1 MDRKTSF
8 IKWNFQSLSIFSQQQ
23 QRKRRES
30 SVVKT
35 FDKTDHSS
43 QNSFEKD
50 AATAIVRKTL

>member
-23 QRKRRES
+23 QREKAALYF
-30 SVVKT
+30 KI
-35 FDKTDHSS
+35 FDDKTDHSS

>member
-23 QRKRRES
+23 QREKAALCF
-30 SVVKT
+30 KI
-35 FDKTDHSS
+35 FDDKTDHSS

>member
-23 QRKRRES
+23 QRERKS

>member
-23 QRKRRES
+23 QREKS